1 MKNNFLKFGFML
13 LFATAVLAC
22 EKEFIENNETTT
34 SGDSISII
42 SDSVTVQKSKFI
54 ENINPEAYFGEW
66 KLKHAYYEGVD
77 YYGDSTLMLIY
88 ELKFMVT
95 PSQYGGTTAVIT
107 RVDRPNSLWIVKAQH
122 WKILNNDLVF
132 YNSYGDWFNKDKYFN
147 NHFTLLQPKVTNT
160 TIDCHFY
167 DKSGPAYKY
176 TRKIHCIF
184 TKVKDY

>member
-1 MKNNFLKFGFML
+1 ML
-13 LFATAVLAC
+13 LLATTVLAC

-34 SGDSISII
+34 SGDSISTK
-42 SDSVTVQKSKFI
+42 SDSVAVQKSKFV

-107 RVDRPNSLWIVKAQH
+107 RVDKPNSLWIVKAPH
-122 WKILNNDLVF
+122 WKILDNNLVF
-132 YNSYGDWFNKDKYFN
+132 YDIYEDSYNINGYIN
-147 NHFTLLQPKVTNT
+147 NDFTLLQPKVTNT

-167 DKSGPAYKY
+167 DNGGPDRDYK
-176 TRKIHCIF
+176 RKIHCIF